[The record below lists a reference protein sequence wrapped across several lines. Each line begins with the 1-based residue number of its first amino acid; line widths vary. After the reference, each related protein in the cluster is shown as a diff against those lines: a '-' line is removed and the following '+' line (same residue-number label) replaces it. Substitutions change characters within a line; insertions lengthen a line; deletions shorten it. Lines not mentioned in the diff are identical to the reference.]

1 MPEPRRH
8 RSGRTAPALAVLLAG
23 ALACATLR
31 QVAALRQ
38 VDFAIDR
45 VASVRLAGVGL
56 DRVRSFNDLGVLD
69 GGRLA
74 AAVARGAVPLEF
86 ALHLRGENP
95 AENRVTARMVRMQWI
110 LDLNGRETISGT
122 IDTTYLFPPGEPQDV
137 AVPVR
142 LDLYQLFRTSAREAF
157 DLAAGL
163 AGAASRPTEV
173 ALRAVPTIETVLGPI
188 TYPGSITIV
197 RRTVGGP

>member
-1 MPEPRRH
+1 MRVL
-8 RSGRTAPALAVLLAG
+8 SAATAAAAAGAAALA
-23 ALACATLR
+23 ACATLR

-56 DRVRSFNDLGVLD
+56 DRVRSFSDLDVLD
-69 GGRLA
+69 GGRIA
-74 AAVARGAVPLEF
+74 AAVARGQVPLEF
-86 ALHLRGENP
+86 SLHLRGLNP
-95 AENRVTARMVRMQWI
+95 PENRVTARMVRMQWI
-110 LDLNGRETISGT
+110 LDLNRRETISGT
-122 IDTTYLFPPGEPQDV
+122 IDTTYLFPPGQPQDV

-142 LDLYQLFRTSAREAF
+142 LDLYQFFRSSAREAF

-163 AGAASRPTEV
+163 AGASSRPTEV
-173 ALRAVPTIETVLGPI
+173 ALRAVPTIETALGPI

-197 RRTVGGP
+197 RRIVGGP